1 MAAARVQQQ
10 LGAAQGGLLLNLDHR
25 QGGEP
30 MEDSQGWS
38 TSCHLPDRTNR
49 RKMSRGRP
57 GLHRFRQRWNFEGFG
72 GDRLALRALQA
83 HSEALKAN
91 SDPLEVDGAALQAQE
106 LVVRLGTH
114 PPAGRRHRRLYRG
127 LGSRCLSLS
136 LFSVIMLLYEIAG

>member
-72 GDRLALRALQA
+72 GDRLALRASQA
-83 HSEALKAN
+83 D
-91 SDPLEVDGAALQAQE
+91 SDPLKVDGAALQAQE

>member
-1 MAAARVQQQ
+1 MAAAQVQQQ

-83 HSEALKAN
+83 HSEALKVN
-91 SDPLEVDGAALQAQE
+91 SDPLEVDGAALQAHE
-106 LVVRLGTH
+106 LV
-114 PPAGRRHRRLYRG
+114 AK
-127 LGSRCLSLS
+127 RCGKPETTINDL
-136 LFSVIMLLYEIAG
+136 